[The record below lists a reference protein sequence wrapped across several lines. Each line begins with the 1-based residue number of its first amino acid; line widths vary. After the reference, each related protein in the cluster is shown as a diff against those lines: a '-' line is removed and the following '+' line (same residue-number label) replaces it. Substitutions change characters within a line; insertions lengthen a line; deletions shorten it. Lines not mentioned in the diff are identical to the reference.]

1 MLMNKYYL
9 ITEDEEKMKKD
20 KFLHLFFIKLENSRI
35 TIQQFEVLYYFLLW
49 KDYKTLVF

>member
-1 MLMNKYYL
+1 MNRKYL

-49 KDYKTLVF
+49 KGYKTLVF

>member
-9 ITEDEEKMKKD
+9 ITEDEERMKKFY
-20 KFLHLFFIKLENSRI
+20 FLHLLFIKLEISRI

-49 KDYKTLVF
+49 KGYKTLAF